1 MDPPC
6 LKFHLDTWRV
16 YLANLGIWTVD
27 YSHSCLLDRCDRME
41 GFIVRQPRCGSP
53 ACTVELWGCLK
64 SGQHHICTNQA
75 ECRHILSS
83 EQIIGRSQDDESN
96 GGERCRDA
104 ADLHLQYICL
114 FSRRVVGSEFAPDDY
129 RAETDVG
136 SNQRA
141 ILFSLERGEFG
152 DYFGHHST
160 DTPDGAPEDGED
172 GGGGSGG
179 ASSSQADA
187 TRIAVGHANRSRKRR
202 ARSPPESGTSASKRA
217 SVAAA
222 EKRLTIAERLDAQ
235 TRRKTTQ
242 LLVGSTRPS
251 HEEHLPSPAA
261 AAATWK
267 DADKVHQFIAAAE
280 GKARAAPNTL
290 DRRRSTHPSSVAS
303 IRERKDREQR
313 IRESRIHR
321 IRTAMR
327 DPMVRRHVWMTYLPH
342 PLQHRAS
349 NVMEYSS
356 TWPSDT
362 VGADYSIVENVHV
375 RETNIDTMRR
385 IVEGDPTLAFHF
397 ESLPS
402 VKHDVFKA
410 SVDWTIIRPPTEEI
424 RTSFARVALE
434 KQMGRRS
441 NVAASAANG
450 VTFEDPTWPV
460 YVRQSCKA
468 KIQTTINWVC
478 CDYYW
483 QEQRLPSV
491 TAVIQSHLARIVASI
506 ASPAVG
512 SVDPAGAGSGNGGPA
527 DGTTP
532 LGGITAQDHI
542 VITESHSDV
551 AVVMSHSRKLAAGP
565 SPPPPPPPPPPPSY
579 VPAPRLTVTRESVRK
594 CTKWLKWDVENTYS
608 TDTWLR
614 DTLISQA
621 AEHASSPSSAKCALR
636 LYAILLESGIYA
648 TTEFARVLD
657 GEGLPNENMSVLGAL
672 ISGMARAHPRTSS
685 FVAHTVDIISR
696 KLHPSVLA
704 EVLSG

>member
-1 MDPPC
+1 
-6 LKFHLDTWRV
+6 
-16 YLANLGIWTVD
+16 
-27 YSHSCLLDRCDRME
+27 
-41 GFIVRQPRCGSP
+41 
-53 ACTVELWGCLK
+53 
-64 SGQHHICTNQA
+64 
-75 ECRHILSS
+75 
-83 EQIIGRSQDDESN
+83 
-96 GGERCRDA
+96 
-104 ADLHLQYICL
+104 
-114 FSRRVVGSEFAPDDY
+114 
-129 RAETDVG
+129 
-136 SNQRA
+136 
-141 ILFSLERGEFG
+141 LERGEFG
-152 DYFGHHST
+152 DYFGYHSA
-160 DTPDGAPEDGED
+160 DIPDGAPEDGED
-172 GGGGSGG
+172 GGG

-187 TRIAVGHANRSRKRR
+187 TRMAGHANRSRKRR
-202 ARSPPESGTSASKRA
+202 ARSPPESGASAPKRTSAA
-217 SVAAA
+217 D
-222 EKRLTIAERLDAQ
+222 KRLTIAERLDAQ

-251 HEEHLPSPAA
+251 YEEHPPSPAA
-261 AAATWK
+261 TYNTWK

-375 RETNIDTMRR
+375 RETTTDTMRR
-385 IVEGDPTLAFHF
+385 LVEGDPALAFHF

-410 SVDWTIIRPPTEEI
+410 SVDWTIIRPRTEEV

-434 KQMGRRS
+434 KQTGRRS
-441 NVAASAANG
+441 NVANG

-491 TAVIQSHLARIVASI
+491 TAVIQSHLARIIASI

-512 SVDPAGAGSGNGGPA
+512 SADPVGGGSGIGA
-527 DGTTP
+527 DGTDP
-532 LGGITAQDHI
+532 LNGITAQDHI
-542 VITESHSDV
+542 VIVESHNDV
-551 AVVMSHSRKLAAGP
+551 AVVMSHSRKLVAGP
-565 SPPPPPPPPPPPSY
+565 SSSPSPPPPPSY

-594 CTKWLKWDVENTYS
+594 CTKWLKGDVKSTYS

-621 AEHASSPSSAKCALR
+621 AEHVSSSPSSTRSALR

-672 ISGMARAHPRTSS
+672 VSGMARAHPRTSS
-685 FVAHTVDIISR
+685 FVARTVDIISR